1 MRLRLLIPVVLLLVT
16 SCASIRDMANSIMS
30 LKDMQFRV
38 VRVENMRVAGVDVS
52 RLQNLKGLSASDAFK
67 LLDAYHSKRLVTT
80 FTLYVEARNPNDGS
94 GGAKPADLTLKALPW
109 KLYIDERPSVSG
121 DIRTEVAI
129 PGGGTSAPFPL
140 EISVDLSSVINDR
153 GYEDLMALAL
163 SIGGLNSQPTK
174 LMVEATPT
182 VSTPYGIMKSP
193 RPIRIVNTEFRA
205 R

>member
-1 MRLRLLIPVVLLLVT
+1 
-16 SCASIRDMANSIMS
+16 
-30 LKDMQFRV
+30 
-38 VRVENMRVAGVDVS
+38 
-52 RLQNLKGLSASDAFK
+52 
-67 LLDAYHSKRLVTT
+67 
-80 FTLYVEARNPNDGS
+80 
-94 GGAKPADLTLKALPW
+94 LTLKALPW

-121 DIRTEVAI
+121 DIRSEVAI

-174 LMVEATPT
+174 LVVEATPT